1 MAYRHVDYV
10 SLLYTTFMY
19 DIRIYYCPLSQAG
32 CSALTALLHYFLL
45 AAFCWMLCEG
55 VMMYVLLVRVF
66 GAHEKKWLVLYLSLG
81 WGETM
86 NMYIHLHTVS
96 TSSMI
101 VNSL

>member
-1 MAYRHVDYV
+1 MASKHVHYPSCGLHLCV
-10 SLLYTTFMY
+10 MHAFLFS
-19 DIRIYYCPLSQAG
+19 PLQAG

-81 WGETM
+81 WGETR
-86 NMYIHLHTVS
+86 NI
-96 TSSMI
+96 
-101 VNSL
+101 